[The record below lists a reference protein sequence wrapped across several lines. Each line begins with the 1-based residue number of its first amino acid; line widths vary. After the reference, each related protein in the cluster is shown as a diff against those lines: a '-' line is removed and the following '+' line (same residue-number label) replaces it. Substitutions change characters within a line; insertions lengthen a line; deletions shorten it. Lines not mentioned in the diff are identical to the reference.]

1 MRHAWVQWLIVIVIL
16 AGSGLNAYAGS
27 GVPANSK
34 AEQIVRVLLTTG
46 GHDFQEDLFFQMFDS
61 LPGVECRPVQLPES
75 AFLLQPGLEKQYDVI
90 VMYDMAGAFSRDE
103 QQAFMRLLNT
113 GIGIVSLH
121 HNLGAHRDWPE
132 FARILGGKYLFQEQV
147 IQEKLSPPST
157 YAHDQ
162 EIVVHVA
169 SPGHPVL
176 VGITDFQIHDET
188 YKGTFVSSE
197 VRILLTTDH
206 PQGDPALAWTN
217 QYGKSRIVYLML
229 GHDAQSWKHP
239 VFPRLLSNA
248 IRWAAGR

>member
-1 MRHAWVQWLIVIVIL
+1 
-16 AGSGLNAYAGS
+16 
-27 GVPANSK
+27 
-34 AEQIVRVLLTTG
+34 
-46 GHDFQEDLFFQMFDS
+46 
-61 LPGVECRPVQLPES
+61 
-75 AFLLQPGLEKQYDVI
+75 
-90 VMYDMAGAFSRDE
+90 MYDMAGAFSRDE

-147 IQEKLSPPST
+147 IQGKLYPPST

>member
-1 MRHAWVQWLIVIVIL
+1 MKRSGILGLMVVWILIGGSLPVSPGAGL
-16 AGSGLNAYAGS
+16 AVNG
-27 GVPANSK
+27 K
-34 AEQIVRVLLTTG
+34 TEQNLRILLTTG

-61 LPGVECRPVQLPES
+61 LPGVEYRHAQLPES
-75 AFLLQPGLEKQYDVI
+75 AFLLQPGLEKQVDVI
-90 VMYDMAGAFSRDE
+90 VMYDMAAAFSQIE
-103 QQAFMRLLNT
+103 QQAFVRLLET
-113 GIGIVSLH
+113 GIGLVSLH

-147 IQEKLSPPST
+147 IQGKLYPPST

-162 EIVVHVA
+162 EIAAHVA

-176 VGITDFQIHDET
+176 LGITDFQIHDET